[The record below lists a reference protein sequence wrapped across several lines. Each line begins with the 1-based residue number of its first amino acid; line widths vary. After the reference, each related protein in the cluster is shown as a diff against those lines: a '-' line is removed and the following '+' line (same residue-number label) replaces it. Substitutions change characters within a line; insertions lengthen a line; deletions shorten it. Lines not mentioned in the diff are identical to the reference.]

1 MMFQLLLAF
10 MWTASVAGGAAL
22 RVDVANLR
30 NDHGA
35 VYCELFH
42 SADGFPNKPDKA
54 ITRVK
59 AAIRGEQA
67 AICEFR
73 NLSPGTYA
81 VAAFHDEKGT
91 GRLEKNFLGIPKEGI
106 GVSNDVSGR
115 WGKPSFND
123 SKFDMGSG
131 DTEITLHIHYPR

>member
-1 MMFQLLLAF
+1 MMFRLLLAF
-10 MWTASVAGGAAL
+10 MGIAPVAGGAVL
-22 RVDVANLR
+22 RVDVTNLR
-30 NDHGA
+30 NNQGV

-54 ITRVK
+54 IARVK
-59 AAIRGEQA
+59 AAIREQA
-67 AICEFR
+67 GICEFR

-81 VAAFHDEKGT
+81 VAAFHDEKRI
-91 GRLEKNFLGIPKEGI
+91 GRLEKNFLGIPKEGV

-115 WGKPSFND
+115 WGKPSFDD
-123 SKFDMGSG
+123 SKFDMGSE